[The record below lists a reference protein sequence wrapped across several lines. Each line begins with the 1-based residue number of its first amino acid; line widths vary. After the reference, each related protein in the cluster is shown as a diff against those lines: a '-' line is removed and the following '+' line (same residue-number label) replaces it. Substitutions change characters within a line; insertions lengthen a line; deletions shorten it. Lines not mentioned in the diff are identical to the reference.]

1 MTAKNLIRLI
11 VICIA
16 SFSQFMT
23 FAEQAKATTFTI
35 SEQQWSIP
43 KNSESILEIRALR
56 DAVKLL
62 ADNPNSLLLI
72 KYPGG
77 EDGVLWASELKGW
90 LIALGLSSK
99 RIELFSGTSKV
110 NQIEL
115 QIKIDSN

>member
-1 MTAKNLIRLI
+1 MTY
-11 VICIA
+11 
-16 SFSQFMT
+16 
-23 FAEQAKATTFTI
+23 AEQTKATTFTI

-43 KNSESILEIRALR
+43 KNSESILEITSLR
-56 DAVKLL
+56 NAVKLL
-62 ADNPNSLLLI
+62 ADNPQKMLLI

-99 RIELFSGTSKV
+99 RIELLSGTSKV

-115 QIKIDSN
+115 QIKFDRN